1 MTLKLSN
8 RDWPMGASNASPRRP
23 RVGSVSWAGLL
34 SCYFWLDPV
43 KQDTGAFFAQVLP
56 FYDQGVAHF
65 CGRFEE
71 ELYAGLARA

>member
-34 SCYFWLDPV
+34 SCYFWTSAAGSKRNCTPASLAPDSEPHITHCA
-43 KQDTGAFFAQVLP
+43 DA
-56 FYDQGVAHF
+56 DVALVTHH
-65 CGRFEE
+65 
-71 ELYAGLARA
+71 